1 MNRSTNLNALLNNVA
16 GRFNSSEEEHPEI
29 EALAAYHDGLLSDE
43 DALKLLDHVQV
54 CRDCTGLLLEISR
67 MGPPDLPQDGEATLE
82 EIDRGWAALQ
92 AKLPPAEPG
101 QKKHPQPLRF
111 PPQPAPKKSLSPSW
125 YLALA
130 AGLLVAVIGQTMRV
144 QGLQSRLDRLTEP
157 QINTPYMTL
166 NDGLTRGAEDTP
178 GLRQWP
184 TSAESVLLIITPNVL
199 LGPQTK
205 TYEDYR
211 AEIIGRERRWEKTGL
226 QLGEERS
233 FSMLIQRSYFG
244 AGDLQLR
251 IHGLS
256 AGKEDMLAQFKLT
269 PNST

>member
-1 MNRSTNLNALLNNVA
+1 MNRSTNLNALLNDVT

-29 EALAAYHDGLLSDE
+29 EALTAYHDGLLSDE
-43 DALKLLDHVQV
+43 DARKLLDHVQV
-54 CRDCTGLLLEISR
+54 CRDCTGLLLEMSR
-67 MGPPDLPQDGEATLE
+67 LGPPDLPQHAEATLE
-82 EIDRGWAALQ
+82 EVNRGWAALQ
-92 AKLPPAEPG
+92 AKLPPAETG
-101 QKKHPQPLRF
+101 QKKPPQPLPF
-111 PPQPAPKKSLSPSW
+111 PQKPAPKKSPSPTW

-130 AGLLVAVIGQTMRV
+130 AGLLVAVVGQTMRV

-157 QINTPYMTL
+157 QINTSYMTL

-178 GLRQWP
+178 GVRQWP

-205 TYEDYR
+205 TYEDFR
-211 AEIIGRERRWEKTGL
+211 AEIIGRERRWEKSGL
-226 QLGEERS
+226 RLGEERS

-244 AGDLQLR
+244 TGELQLR

-256 AGKEDMLAQFKLT
+256 AGKEDMLTQFKLT
-269 PNST
+269 LDST